1 MMPVIRDKQKEIS
14 VVAWEYPQ
22 KTKWVKRHTLNR
34 DKCQIYIY
42 IKQIYV
48 ID

>member
-22 KTKWVKRHTLNR
+22 KTKW
-34 DKCQIYIY
+34 
-42 IKQIYV
+42 
-48 ID
+48 